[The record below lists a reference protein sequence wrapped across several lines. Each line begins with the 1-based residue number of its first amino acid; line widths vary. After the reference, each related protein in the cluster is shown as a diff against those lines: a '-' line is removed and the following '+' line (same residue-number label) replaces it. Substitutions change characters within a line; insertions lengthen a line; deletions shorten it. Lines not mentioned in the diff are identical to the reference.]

1 MTEAFKLATY
11 AFANMDNYTMFT
23 QTLGVN
29 SYTFPAEK
37 KSDCLVCG
45 QTRKV
50 VEMARSNTLAQLV
63 EKLKD
68 ENDLA
73 APSLTTYAIDGAP
86 KTLFIEHIDATSENL
101 SRRLDELGLVNA
113 QEISVTDKTYV
124 SPVTVKLKF
133 LEV

>member
-1 MTEAFKLATY
+1 
-11 AFANMDNYTMFT
+11 MDNYTMFT

-37 KSDCLVCG
+37 KEDCLVCG

-73 APSLTTYAIDGAP
+73 APSLTTSIDGAA
-86 KTLFIEHIDATSENL
+86 KTLFIEHIQSTSENCC
-101 SRRLDELGLVNA
+101 RK
-113 QEISVTDKTYV
+113 Q
-124 SPVTVKLKF
+124 TV
-133 LEV
+133 

>member
-1 MTEAFKLATY
+1 
-11 AFANMDNYTMFT
+11 MFT

-37 KSDCLVCG
+37 KEDCLVCG

-73 APSLTTYAIDGAP
+73 APSLTTSIDGAA
-86 KTLFIEHIDATSENL
+86 KTLFIEHIKSTSENL
-101 SRRLDELGLVNA
+101 TRSLDELGLVNA